1 MELGSQIRKY
11 RTKASFSQ
19 EQLAEKVFVT
29 RQTISNWEND
39 RSYPD
44 IRSLVLLSEVFQ
56 VSLDQLIKGDLE
68 KMKKEIDRQEYDR
81 FHMDS
86 IIFTV
91 LFIALL
97 ILPIPLVRLFKW
109 TGMAIYVCLFGI
121 GMYYALRLEKYKKK
135 FNIQTYRE
143 IVAFSNGE
151 SLDAIESAR
160 EEGKRPYQKIMAA
173 VLSAAAVVGIALI
186 LNWIINLLGY

>member
-11 RTKASFSQ
+11 RTKAGFSQ

-186 LNWIINLLGY
+186 LNWIINLLGH